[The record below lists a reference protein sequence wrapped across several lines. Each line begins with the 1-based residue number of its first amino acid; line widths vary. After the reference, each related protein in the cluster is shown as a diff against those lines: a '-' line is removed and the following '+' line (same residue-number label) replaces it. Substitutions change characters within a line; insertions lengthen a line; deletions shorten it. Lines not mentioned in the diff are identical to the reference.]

1 MLPRRSASGRI
12 STGSFNGSRRWGWSL
27 SPPRESA
34 VELRPADIRRA
45 RNLRELAGLA
55 VAFAGLVAVDLLVK
69 RRGFPGLYR
78 RISSAAVQARKQDPS
93 RIGEIC
99 SAVDR
104 AAALYF
110 KRAWCLQRS
119 ATATFLLRR
128 AGFPAEMVIGVQRM
142 PFAAHA
148 WVELG
153 GEVANDRPGVREAYQ
168 VIERFGPSSGEA
180 GR

>member
-1 MLPRRSASGRI
+1 M
-12 STGSFNGSRRWGWSL
+12 
-27 SPPRESA
+27 SPPIESA
-34 VELRPADIRRA
+34 AELRPADVRRA
-45 RNLRELAGLA
+45 RTFREVASLV
-55 VAFAGLVAVDLLVK
+55 VAFAGLVAVDLLIW
-69 RRGFPGLYR
+69 RRGFPGLHR
-78 RISSAAVQARKQDPS
+78 RLAASPARAGRTCDPS
-93 RIGEIC
+93 RAGAIC

-148 WVELG
+148 WVELDG
-153 GEVANDRPGVREAYQ
+153 DVANDRPGIRGIYH
-168 VIERFGPSSGEA
+168 VIERLAPPAKKEGT
-180 GR
+180 R

>member
-1 MLPRRSASGRI
+1 MSGGRAPSGSWRAWRSPSPVW
-12 STGSFNGSRRWGWSL
+12 SRWTCS
-27 SPPRESA
+27 SSSA
-34 VELRPADIRRA
+34 VSPACT
-45 RNLRELAGLA
+45 G
-55 VAFAGLVAVDLLVK
+55 GSP
-69 RRGFPGLYR
+69 RGPSVP
-78 RISSAAVQARKQDPS
+78 IADAPS

-148 WVELG
+148 WVELD
-153 GEVANDRPGVREAYQ
+153 GEVANDRPGVRETYR
-168 VIERFGPSSGEA
+168 VIERLGPPAGKESGQ
-180 GR
+180 

>member
-1 MLPRRSASGRI
+1 M
-12 STGSFNGSRRWGWSL
+12 
-27 SPPRESA
+27 
-34 VELRPADIRRA
+34 
-45 RNLRELAGLA
+45 
-55 VAFAGLVAVDLLVK
+55 DLLVK
-69 RRGFPGLYR
+69 QRGFPGLYR
-78 RISSAAVQARKQDPS
+78 RLASWPVRADRRRVPS

-128 AGFPAEMVIGVQRM
+128 AGFPAEMVIGVQSM

-153 GEVANDRPGVREAYQ
+153 GEVANDRPGIRETYR
-168 VIERFGPSSGEA
+168 VIERLRPPA
-180 GR
+180 GKEGHQ